1 MIAVSDSDDVD
12 LLLEESRALC
22 HRTKKTCVPRDRELY
37 RGSPGRWLLPGA
49 NQVSQQIATMP
60 ANVSYQSACYDLLF
74 HFQPPNLFANMSF
87 VAHPK
92 QTHSEKGILRN
103 IIQPACLHAKLL
115 QLYLTLCNPMD
126 YNPPGSSVHGI
137 SQARIL
143 EWVAI
148 SFSRGSF

>member
-1 MIAVSDSDDVD
+1 
-12 LLLEESRALC
+12 
-22 HRTKKTCVPRDRELY
+22 
-37 RGSPGRWLLPGA
+37 
-49 NQVSQQIATMP
+49 
-60 ANVSYQSACYDLLF
+60 
-74 HFQPPNLFANMSF
+74 MSF
-87 VAHPK
+87 VAYPK
-92 QTHSEKGILRN
+92 QTHSEKGFLRN

-148 SFSRGSF
+148 SFLDFVQYGPNSVMNPLRLEPLYEYALIAFSLKLSQVCCSGRHYLRKDLW